1 MRIRNRSKASQLGDD
16 TRCEMY
22 VSYVLNYGC
31 FLGRGIPN
39 LELGSASSFIN
50 FSDDSTPTPL
60 SRKNTKPG

>member
-1 MRIRNRSKASQLGDD
+1 MRDVRFVR
-16 TRCEMY
+16 TY
-22 VSYVLNYGC
+22 WNYGC

-60 SRKNTKPG
+60 SRKATKPG